1 MISLRITPV
10 DTPSLATTALSEEQR
25 TKLTLLQSTLEAAVP
40 LWCLTIETWSEE
52 YRAERAA
59 VCSQAVAEHGDMILY
74 RGKKAGQSAD
84 AFNRLAEGIALASL
98 SPGGIRV
105 LGLHFEATET

>member
-10 DTPSLATTALSEEQR
+10 DTPSLATTALSEEQQ

-52 YRAERAA
+52 YRRERAA
-59 VCSQAVAEHGDMILY
+59 ICSQAVAEHGDLILY
-74 RGKKAGQSAD
+74 RGKKAGQSGD
-84 AFNRLAEGIALASL
+84 AFNRLAEGVAIASL
-98 SPGGIRV
+98 QSGGIKL
-105 LGLHFEATET
+105 LGLRFEAVET